1 MRNLEVN
8 LFIKRV
14 QAVRKMMAEKQLD
27 LCLLFNRASIRYF
40 TGLRMN
46 TAAFSILL
54 ISQND
59 LKYVVARLDLN
70 RALRD
75 CWIKDI
81 LPFPEDTPDY
91 LSVLNHYFHQ
101 SNISRVGM
109 ELPELNYET
118 FQYLQKTLPNAVFEN
133 IAAEV
138 GRLRMIKSG
147 EEIQII
153 RKSAQIADKAMQEA
167 LKVARAG
174 MKEYEVTAVAMH
186 TMLKEGAENP
196 SFEIFLASG
205 ENSWLPERYASDKSL
220 KLNEL
225 ILLDMGA
232 IYQGYCSDITR
243 TFSVGET
250 TSEQKQLFQD
260 VLRIQQE
267 TIQSLR
273 PGIQTG
279 EIDYIA
285 RQKIQALGYGDYFP
299 HLTGHGLGL
308 DIHEEPIIDK
318 GRTDILEKNMVVT
331 IEPGVYLPR
340 VGAVRIEDMVLITE
354 NGYEILTQTKRDLI
368 N

>member
-1 MRNLEVN
+1 
-8 LFIKRV
+8 
-14 QAVRKMMAEKQLD
+14 MMAEKQLD

-54 ISQND
+54 ISQNE

-138 GRLRMIKSG
+138 GRLRMIKSE

-167 LKVARAG
+167 LKAARAG
-174 MKEYEVTAVAMH
+174 MKEYEVTAVAMY

-220 KLNEL
+220 NPNEL

-267 TIQSLR
+267 TIHSLR

-285 RQKIQALGYGDYFP
+285 RQKIQSLGYGDYFP

-308 DIHEEPIIDK
+308 DIHEGPIIDK

-331 IEPGVYLPR
+331 VEPGVYLPR

-354 NGYEILTQTKRDLI
+354 NGFEILTQTKRDLI

>member
-1 MRNLEVN
+1 
-8 LFIKRV
+8 
-14 QAVRKMMAEKQLD
+14 MMAEKQLD

-54 ISQND
+54 ISQNE

-138 GRLRMIKSG
+138 GRLRMIKSE

-167 LKVARAG
+167 LKAARAG
-174 MKEYEVTAVAMH
+174 MKEYEVTAVAMY

-220 KLNEL
+220 NPKEL

-285 RQKIQALGYGDYFP
+285 RQKIQSLGYGDYFP

-308 DIHEEPIIDK
+308 DIHEGPIIDK

-331 IEPGVYLPR
+331 VEPGVYLPR

-354 NGYEILTQTKRDLI
+354 NGFEILTQTKRDLI

>member
-8 LFIKRV
+8 PFLNRV
-14 QAVRKMMAEKQLD
+14 QALRKIMEERQLD
-27 LCLLFNRASIRYF
+27 VCLLFNRASIRYY

-46 TAAFSILL
+46 TASFSILL
-54 ISQND
+54 ISQQD
-59 LKYVVARLDLN
+59 IKYVVARLDLK
-70 RALRD
+70 RAQRD
-75 CWIKDI
+75 CWIKEI

-91 LSVLNHYFHQ
+91 LTVLNHYFHKRK
-101 SNISRVGM
+101 ITRVGV
-109 ELPELNYET
+109 ELPELNYDT
-118 FQYLQKTLPNAVFEN
+118 FQYLQEKLSNAHFEN
-133 IAAEV
+133 IASEV
-138 GRLRMIKSG
+138 GRLRMIKSE

-167 LKVARAG
+167 LKAARAG
-174 MKEYEVTAVAMH
+174 MKEHEITAVAMY
-186 TMLKEGAENP
+186 TMLKEGAENS

-205 ENSWLPERYASDKSL
+205 ENSWLPQRYASDKAL
-220 KLNEL
+220 NPNEL

-243 TFSVGET
+243 TFSVKET
-250 TSEQKQLFQD
+250 TLEQKRLFQD

-273 PGIQTG
+273 PGVQAG

-285 RQKIQALGYGDYFP
+285 RQKIQELGYGDYFP

-308 DIHEEPIIDK
+308 DIHEGPIIDK

-331 IEPGVYLPR
+331 IEPGVYLPG

-354 NGYEILTQTKRDLI
+354 GGYEVLTQTKRDLI